1 MSVEENLRLMQTL
14 DDAWSEENFRKGLAF
29 FSSFFPAFCFPKV
42 SLIRMKVT
50 LDSNLPSSK
59 CVLNES

>member
-14 DDAWSEENFRKGLAF
+14 DDAWSEENFRKGLVF

-42 SLIRMKVT
+42 SLIRMKGYA
-50 LDSNLPSSK
+50 
-59 CVLNES
+59 